1 MSLDHQE
8 HEIGLCRVRVYAFSR
23 FCIGHCAKKCVNA
36 FDNGVL
42 IFSLSASLAES
53 KYLENEIIDSNFAS
67 SLRRANAT
75 PLRRPLPP

>member
-53 KYLENEIIDSNFAS
+53 KY
-67 SLRRANAT
+67 
-75 PLRRPLPP
+75 